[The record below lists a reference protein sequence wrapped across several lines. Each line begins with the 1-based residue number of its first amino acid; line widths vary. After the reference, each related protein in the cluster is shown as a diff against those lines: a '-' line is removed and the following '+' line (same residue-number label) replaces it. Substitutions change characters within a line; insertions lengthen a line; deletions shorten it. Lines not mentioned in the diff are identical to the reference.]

1 MDIAATRHHDVV
13 LDRAMRRNPTY
24 ELRQAILGYLKR
36 CGPEHPVLIGR
47 AVSALRKSPGVD
59 PTIPDDALGEMI
71 ARVAI
76 EHGRNVHFDKGE
88 G

>member
-1 MDIAATRHHDVV
+1 MMRV
-13 LDRAMRRNPTY
+13 LDRAMPRNPTY

-36 CGPEHPVLIGR
+36 CSPEHPVLISR
-47 AVSALRKSPGVD
+47 AVSALRESPSFD

-71 ARVAI
+71 ARVAV
-76 EHGRNVHFDKGE
+76 EHGRYVHFDKGE